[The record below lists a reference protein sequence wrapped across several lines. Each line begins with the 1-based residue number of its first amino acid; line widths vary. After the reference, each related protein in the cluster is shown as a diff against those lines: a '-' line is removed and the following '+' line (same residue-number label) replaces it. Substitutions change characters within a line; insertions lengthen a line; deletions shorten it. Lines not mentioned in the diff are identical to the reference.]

1 MSDTVPTRRDEIV
14 VSCEGSR
21 RVGTVVNRRYWRWRC
36 TQKRCRHPADSR
48 ENRIKTFHIADFA
61 TGRLVATEFEDSA
74 GRVIRPGQEEQH
86 HGC

>member
-1 MSDTVPTRRDEIV
+1 MSIESPTRRDEIV

-21 RVGTVVNRRYWRWRC
+21 RVGTIINRRYWRWRC
-36 TQKRCRHPADSR
+36 TQKRCRHPESTTER
-48 ENRIKTFHIADFA
+48 PIRTYHIADFA

-86 HGC
+86 HGR